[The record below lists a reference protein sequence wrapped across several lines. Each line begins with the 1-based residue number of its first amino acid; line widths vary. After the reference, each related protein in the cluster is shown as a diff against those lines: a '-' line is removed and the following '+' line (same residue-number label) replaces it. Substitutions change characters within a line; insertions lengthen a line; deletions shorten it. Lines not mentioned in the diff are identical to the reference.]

1 MILARRKKTAMSF
14 DFPIGDAAEV
24 FMNNA
29 ARPY

>member
-1 MILARRKKTAMSF
+1 MTLARRKNTAMSF

-29 ARPY
+29 G